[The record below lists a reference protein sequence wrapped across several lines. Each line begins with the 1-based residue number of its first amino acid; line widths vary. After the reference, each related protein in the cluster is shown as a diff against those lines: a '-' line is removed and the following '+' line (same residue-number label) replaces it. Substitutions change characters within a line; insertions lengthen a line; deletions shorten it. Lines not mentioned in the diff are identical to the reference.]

1 MIPLILLG
9 GLLAGAAIAVAV
21 TFWDQIKKF
30 LQLAFNKVKKVLS
43 AAIIGVATYIETAD
57 WRESIKVAYKFYSK
71 DEIGRWQE
79 TITTKTISP
88 EEVPENIR
96 RKLEGAHGPIDV
108 SSELELAL
116 Q

>member
-1 MIPLILLG
+1 MIPLLLLG

-30 LQLAFNKVKKVLS
+30 LHLAFNKVKKVLS
-43 AAIIGVATYIETAD
+43 AAIVGVATYIETEN
-57 WRESIKVAYKFYSK
+57 WRESMRVAYKFYSK

-79 TITTKTISP
+79 TVTTKTISP

-96 RKLEGAHGPIDV
+96 KKLERANGPIDI
-108 SSELELAL
+108 SKELELSL
-116 Q
+116 